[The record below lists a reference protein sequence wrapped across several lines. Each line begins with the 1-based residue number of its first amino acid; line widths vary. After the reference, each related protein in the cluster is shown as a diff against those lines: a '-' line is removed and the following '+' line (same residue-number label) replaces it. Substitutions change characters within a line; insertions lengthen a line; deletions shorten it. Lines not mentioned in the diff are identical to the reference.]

1 MKKIISFILI
11 IISSISVVSA
21 KSINDLY
28 NEISSL
34 EAKKDLYNYLSSDEI
49 NNILSASL
57 DIEIVI
63 DTLND
68 EINDINN
75 TIEDKEKNINK
86 LNEEVNNFLVFNQIS
101 NGENIYLEY
110 IFSSEDY
117 TDMIYRYMIVERL
130 TNYNNNLIEKLN
142 KEIKELNTK
151 KETLNTKVTKL
162 NNQREK
168 YKELEIMLKSIGS
181 YNKDSITSTIDEDI
195 ERIKKEITTYQ
206 KLGCTRYMNLDICL
220 NIRKSNRMYYPLNKG
235 CVSKDYDISS
245 HKGIDLA
252 CNKEGTEVYASS
264 SGVVSSITYES
275 SCGGNVVYIYHNV
288 SGKQYTTIYGHLL
301 EVKVSLGEAVDENTV
316 IGLVGGESTSTLNG
330 GYDSCTN
337 KAHLHY
343 AIIDGYHINDFSI
356 YALNPRNIKDYNYP
370 EVLSGYF
377 RR

>member
-11 IISSISVVSA
+11 IISSINIVSA

-28 NEISSL
+28 NELNSL
-34 EAKKDLYNYLSSDEI
+34 ETKKNLYNYLSSDDI

-57 DIEIVI
+57 DIELVI

-68 EINDINN
+68 EINDINT
-75 TIEDKEKNINK
+75 TIKEKEENINK
-86 LNEEVNNFLVFNQIS
+86 LTEEVNDFLVFNQIS
-101 NGENIYLEY
+101 SGENVYLEY

-151 KETLNTKVTKL
+151 KETLNTKVNKL

-168 YKELEIMLKSIGS
+168 YRELEVMLKSIGS
-181 YNKDSITSTIDEDI
+181 YTKDSITSTIDEDI
-195 ERIKKEITTYQ
+195 EKIKKEITTYQ
-206 KLGCTRYMNLDICL
+206 NLGCTRYMNLDMCL

-252 CNKEGTEVYASS
+252 CNKEGTAVYSAAN
-264 SGVVSSITYES
+264 GVVASITYES

-288 SGKQYTTIYGHLL
+288 GGKQYTTIYGHLL
-301 EVKVSLGEAVDENTV
+301 EIKVSLGEVVNENTI
-316 IGLVGGESTSTLNG
+316 IGLVGGESTSVLNG
-330 GYDSCTN
+330 GYDSCTDG
-337 KAHLHY
+337 AHLHY
-343 AIIDGYHINDFSI
+343 AIIDGYHVNDFSI
-356 YALNPRNIKDYNYP
+356 YALNPRHINDYNYP

-377 RR
+377 KR

>member
-28 NEISSL
+28 NELNSL
-34 EAKKDLYNYLSSDEI
+34 ETKKNLYNYLTSDEI

-68 EINDINN
+68 EINNINKN
-75 TIEDKEKNINK
+75 IEAKEKNIDK
-86 LNEEVNNFLVFNQIS
+86 LNEEVNNYLVFNQITG
-101 NGENIYLEY
+101 GENIYLEY

-151 KETLNTKVTKL
+151 KETLNTKITKL

-168 YKELEIMLKSIGS
+168 YKELEVMLKSIGS
-181 YNKDSITSTIDEDI
+181 YSKDSITSTIDEDI
-195 ERIKKEITTYQ
+195 NRIKKEITSYQ
-206 KLGCTRYMNLDICL
+206 NLGCTRYMNLDICL
-220 NIRKSNRMYYPLNKG
+220 NIKKGSNMYYPLNKG

-252 CNKEGTEVYASS
+252 CNKEGTEVYAAS
-264 SGVVSSITYES
+264 SGVVSSITYKS
-275 SCGGNVVYIYHNV
+275 SCGGNVIYIYHNIN
-288 SGKQYTTIYGHLL
+288 GKEYTTIYGHLL
-301 EVKVSLGEAVDENTV
+301 EIKVSLGEIVDENTI
-316 IGLVGGESTSTLNG
+316 IGLVGGGSTATING
-330 GYDSCTN
+330 GYDNCTDG
-337 KAHLHY
+337 AHLHY
-343 AIIDGYHINDFSI
+343 TVVEGYHVNDFSI
-356 YALNPRNIKDYNYP
+356 YTLNPRYTNIYP
-370 EVLSGYF
+370 GVLSGYF
-377 RR
+377 KR

>member
-11 IISSISVVSA
+11 LILSINTVSA

-28 NEISSL
+28 KELDSL
-34 EAKKDLYNYLSSDEI
+34 ETKKNLYNYLNSEDI
-49 NNILSASL
+49 KNILDTSL
-57 DIEIVI
+57 DIELVI

-75 TIEDKEKNINK
+75 TIKEKEENINK
-86 LNEEVNNFLVFNQIS
+86 LSEEVNNFLVFNQVS
-101 NGENIYLEY
+101 TGENIYLEY

-117 TDMIYRYMIVERL
+117 TDMIYRYMIVEQL
-130 TNYNNNLIEKLN
+130 TNYNNNIIKKLN

-151 KETLNTKVTKL
+151 KETLNTKITKL

-195 ERIKKEITTYQ
+195 QRIKNEITIYQ
-206 KLGCTRYMNLDICL
+206 NLGCTRYMNLDICL
-220 NIRKSNRMYYPLNKG
+220 NIKEGNNMYYPLNKG

-264 SGVVSSITYES
+264 NGIVSSITYKS
-275 SCGGNVVYIYHNV
+275 SCGGNVVYIYHKIN
-288 SGKQYTTIYGHLL
+288 KKEYTTIYGHLL
-301 EVKVSLGEAVDENTV
+301 EVKVSPGEVVDQNTI

-330 GYDSCTN
+330 GYDSCTDG
-337 KAHLHY
+337 AHLHY
-343 AIIDGYHINDFSI
+343 AIIEGYHVNDFGI
-356 YALNPRNIKDYNYP
+356 YALNPGYINEYP

-377 RR
+377 KR

>member
-11 IISSISVVSA
+11 IISSINIVSA

-28 NEISSL
+28 NELDSL
-34 EAKKDLYNYLSSDEI
+34 ETKKNLYNYLSSDDI
-49 NNILSASL
+49 NNILDTSL
-57 DIEIVI
+57 DIEVVI

-68 EINDINN
+68 EINDIN
-75 TIEDKEKNINK
+75 TIIKEKEENINK

-117 TDMIYRYMIVERL
+117 TDMIYRYMVVERL

-151 KETLNTKVTKL
+151 KETLNTKITKL

-168 YKELEIMLKSIGS
+168 YKELEVMLKSIGS
-181 YNKDSITSTIDEDI
+181 YSKDSITSTIDEDI
-195 ERIKKEITTYQ
+195 NRIKKEITSYQ
-206 KLGCTRYMNLDICL
+206 NLGCTRYMNLDICL
-220 NIRKSNRMYYPLNKG
+220 NIKKGSNMYYPLNKG

-252 CNKEGTEVYASS
+252 CNKEGTEVYAAS
-264 SGVVSSITYES
+264 SGVVSSITYKS
-275 SCGGNVVYIYHNV
+275 SCGGNVIYIYHNIN
-288 SGKQYTTIYGHLL
+288 GKEYTTIYGHLL
-301 EVKVSLGEAVDENTV
+301 EIKVSVGEVVDENTV
-316 IGLVGGESTSTLNG
+316 IGLLGGESTSTLNG

-337 KAHLHY
+337 GAHLHY
-343 AIIDGYHINDFSI
+343 AIVEGYHVNDFSI
-356 YALNPRNIKDYNYP
+356 YTLNPRYTNIYP
-370 EVLSGYF
+370 GVLSGYF
-377 RR
+377 KR

>member
-1 MKKIISFILI
+1 MKKIIPFILI

-28 NEISSL
+28 NELDSL
-34 EAKKDLYNYLSSDEI
+34 ETKKNLYNYLSSDDI
-49 NNILSASL
+49 NNILDTSL
-57 DIEIVI
+57 DIEVVI

-68 EINDINN
+68 EINDIN
-75 TIEDKEKNINK
+75 TIIKEKEENINK

-151 KETLNTKVTKL
+151 KETLNTKITKL

-168 YKELEIMLKSIGS
+168 YKELEVMLKSIGS
-181 YNKDSITSTIDEDI
+181 YSKDSITSTIDEDI
-195 ERIKKEITTYQ
+195 NRIKKEITSYQ
-206 KLGCTRYMNLDICL
+206 NLGCTRYMNLDICL
-220 NIRKSNRMYYPLNKG
+220 NIKKGSNMYYPLNKG

-252 CNKEGTEVYASS
+252 CNKEGTEVYAAS
-264 SGVVSSITYES
+264 SGVVSSITYKS
-275 SCGGNVVYIYHNV
+275 SCGGNVIYIYHNIN
-288 SGKQYTTIYGHLL
+288 GKEYTTIYGHLL
-301 EVKVSLGEAVDENTV
+301 EIKVSVGEVVDENTV
-316 IGLVGGESTSTLNG
+316 IGLLGGESTSTLNG

-337 KAHLHY
+337 GAHLHY
-343 AIIDGYHINDFSI
+343 AIVEGYHVNDFSI
-356 YALNPRNIKDYNYP
+356 YTLNPRYTNIYP
-370 EVLSGYF
+370 GVLSGYF
-377 RR
+377 KR